1 MGRSIK
7 FLHILFVFG
16 GLSASLLMGAEIRVG
31 QVGFRFLE
39 NPVSAE
45 AIGRGGL
52 GLVMLQNS
60 NTVYW
65 NPAGLGWLE
74 SKVDINANYTKGI
87 ADIDH
92 HSFVCSYRYRSF
104 GVALDYSSVDY
115 GVLIG
120 TRRANTPE
128 GFIETGYFS
137 PQANVIGISLGQK
150 VSHRFSYGLRFKSAY
165 QNLGDAFVA
174 PAGTDVDDEDFDS
187 LIKKKTYDLRVAI
200 LDVGAIYDFQ
210 SHGIRFGAT
219 INNISREVK
228 YVNNSFP
235 LPFSVNFALTVNPLS
250 FLPMDLD
257 IRSLILGV
265 EVSRPRD
272 FDERIR
278 VGAEYNYHDLL
289 IARVGYMGN
298 YDERGI
304 TFGVGLRKSIAN
316 TKIRVDYAYQD
327 FGIFNGIHTFST
339 GFSH

>member
-7 FLHILFVFG
+7 FLFILFVLC
-16 GLSASLLMGAEIRVG
+16 GLPASLLTGAEIRVG

-52 GLVMLQNS
+52 GMVMLRNS

-74 SKVDINANYTKGI
+74 SKVDMNANYTKGI
-87 ADIDH
+87 ADIDR
-92 HSFVCSYRYRSF
+92 HSFVGAYRYRNITL
-104 GVALDYSSVDY
+104 ALDYFSVDY
-115 GVLIG
+115 GVLSG

-128 GFIETGYFS
+128 GFVETGEFF
-137 PQANVIGISLGQK
+137 PQASVFGISLGQK
-150 VSHRFSYGLRFKSAY
+150 VSHRFSYGIRLKSAY
-165 QNLGDAFVA
+165 QNLGDAYVA
-174 PAGTDVDDEDFDS
+174 PTGTDVDDEGFDG
-187 LIKKKTYDLRVAI
+187 LIKPKTYDLRVAI

-210 SHGIRFGAT
+210 LHGIRFGAA
-219 INNISREVK
+219 INNISKEVK
-228 YVNNSFP
+228 YVDNSFP
-235 LPFSVNFALTVNPLS
+235 LPFSVNFALSVNPLS
-250 FLPMDLD
+250 FLPVDMNA
-257 IRSLILGV
+257 RSLNLGI

-272 FDERIR
+272 FDERVR

-304 TFGVGLRKSIAN
+304 TLGGGFRK
-316 TKIRVDYAYQD
+316 KITNYEMRVDYAYQD
-327 FGIFNGIHTFST
+327 FGIFNGTHTFSI